1 MLIVP
6 ALTLWLMAIVRLP
19 AAVDP
24 RRAHLFRATVFAAT
38 ACTLHIAP
46 VYYAADPVL
55 GGHNTVGLVTLVA
68 LLLGFWQFHAAI
80 MLAVHTNDARRRH
93 RLTLGNAAMAAAGI
107 AVTCGFLISHV
118 DRTDQNLPITY
129 GDQFGMQLFLWTGT
143 LFIVGVSTDI
153 LWILRHRVAPLRGAT
168 FRAGFLLIGLG
179 IVAFFLMLADRLLS
193 GLVVAANDRD
203 GGPLSFL
210 NFLNGVMETSAVILI
225 GIGVALPRLGRP
237 ARQLRRS
244 IQLRWLLLRIH
255 PTWRRMT
262 LGIDDVVLHSQPIS
276 PFDVLAVRPARRLH
290 RRVIEIRDCEFKRP
304 DCPLAHDSAA
314 LLSHVEDALTRY

>member
-38 ACTLHIAP
+38 ACTLHISP

-55 GGHNTVGLVTLVA
+55 GGHNTVGLVTLLA

-80 MLAVHTNDARRRH
+80 VLAVHTNDARRRH
-93 RLTLGNAAMAAAGI
+93 RVALGNAAMAASGVI
-107 AVTCGFLISHV
+107 VTYGFLISHV
-118 DRTDQNLPITY
+118 DRADQNLPITY
-129 GDQFGMQLFLWTGT
+129 GDQFGMQLFLWAGT
-143 LFIVGVSTDI
+143 LFIVGTSTDI
-153 LWILRHRVAPLRGAT
+153 MWTLRHKVSPLRGAA

-179 IVAFFLMLADRLLS
+179 IVAFLLMLADRLMSALI
-193 GLVVAANDRD
+193 VAVNDRAR
-203 GGPLSFL
+203 GPLSFL
-210 NFLNGVMETSAVILI
+210 DSLNGVTETLAVILI

-237 ARQLRRS
+237 ARQIRRNM
-244 IQLRWLLLRIH
+244 QLRWLLLRIH

-262 LGIDDVVLHSQPIS
+262 LGIDDAVLRSQPMS
-276 PFDVLAVRPARRLH
+276 PFDVLAVRPARRLN

-304 DCPLAHDSAA
+304 DCPLTHNSVA
-314 LLSHVEDALTRY
+314 LLNHIEDALTRY